1 MTGELQGRRIVV
13 TGASSGIGE
22 AIARAASAAGARVAV
37 LARTEDKLRALAGEF
52 GGVAVPADVAD
63 VAAARRAVDQAAE
76 ELGGLDGLVN
86 AAGVLRGGPLATTDP
101 ADWKLLFDVNVL
113 GVLHTVQAAASY
125 LVAADHADIVNVS
138 SMSGRRLGSVEMAAY
153 AASKAAVHM
162 LTEGMRREL
171 GPEGVRVST
180 LAPGFVRT
188 GLFAA
193 GDPDTFREGM
203 GERAEEAGLDPR
215 DVAATVIHALAAPPE
230 VVHVELAMVS
240 NRQ

>member
-37 LARTEDKLRALAGEF
+37 LARTEDKLR
-52 GGVAVPADVAD
+52 
-63 VAAARRAVDQAAE
+63 
-76 ELGGLDGLVN
+76 
-86 AAGVLRGGPLATTDP
+86 
-101 ADWKLLFDVNVL
+101 
-113 GVLHTVQAAASY
+113 
-125 LVAADHADIVNVS
+125 
-138 SMSGRRLGSVEMAAY
+138 
-153 AASKAAVHM
+153 
-162 LTEGMRREL
+162 
-171 GPEGVRVST
+171 
-180 LAPGFVRT
+180 
-188 GLFAA
+188 
-193 GDPDTFREGM
+193 EGM